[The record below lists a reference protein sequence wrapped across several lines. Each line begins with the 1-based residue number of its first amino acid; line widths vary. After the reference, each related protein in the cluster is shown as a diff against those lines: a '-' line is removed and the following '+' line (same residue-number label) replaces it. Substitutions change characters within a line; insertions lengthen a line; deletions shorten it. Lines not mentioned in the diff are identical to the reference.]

1 MSLIKGRRSK
11 SGKSA
16 GKSPEREL
24 DVRRRGQVF
33 TPEGIVREM
42 LALRQNKGSVLE
54 PACGEGAFLKKLRE
68 SDPPEA
74 VLGLELDPSLPAG
87 KGVWRGDFFAF
98 PLKNQFDTV
107 IGNPPYVRHQDI
119 LPETKRLLP
128 RFCPAGWFD
137 RRSNLYLFFIAKS
150 MAHLR
155 RGGELI
161 FITPRD
167 FLKATAARR
176 LNSELYRQGSVTH
189 YRELGDLPVFRGYAP
204 SCAIWR
210 WEKGRLDRRMP
221 GGQGWFSHSGGQLW
235 FGLRRKGRRRLADLF
250 DVKVGAVSGADR
262 IFTNERRGNADMV
275 CSQTAAD
282 GKTRRMIYNR
292 KDKALRPYKKEL
304 LRRKIR
310 AFNESNWWE
319 WGRRHCERQGPRVYV
334 NCKTRNPRPFFTHA
348 SAEYDGSVLALFP
361 KDPDTDTGRAAAI
374 LNGADWRGLGFGC
387 GGRLL
392 FSQRSLQNAPA
403 PERLFQIFK
412 SGGFS
417 RQAV

>member
-1 MSLIKGRRSK
+1 MKKRQAR
-11 SGKSA
+11 SGKS
-16 GKSPEREL
+16 GSLPLPDREL
-24 DVRRRGQVF
+24 NVFCRGQVF
-33 TPEGIVREM
+33 TPEWIVCEM
-42 LALRQNKGSVLE
+42 LALRQNKGPVLE

-68 SDPPEA
+68 SDLPA
-74 VLGLELDPSLPAG
+74 NIFGIELDPRLPSG
-87 KGVWRGDFFAF
+87 KRVWRGDFFAF

-128 RFCPAGWFD
+128 RFCPADWFD

-150 MAHLR
+150 MSHLR

-167 FLKATAARR
+167 FLKATSARR
-176 LNSELYRQGSVTH
+176 LNSELYRQGSFTY
-189 YRELGDLPVFRGYAP
+189 YRELGDLPVFKGYAP
-204 SCAIWR
+204 NCAIWR
-210 WEKGRLDRRMP
+210 WEKGRFDRRVLS
-221 GGQGWFSHSGGQLW
+221 GQGWLNHSGGQLW
-235 FGLRRKGRRRLADLF
+235 FGRRSKGRRFLPDLF

-275 CSQTAAD
+275 CSRTAAD

-292 KDKALRPYKKEL
+292 QDKALLPHKKEL
-304 LRRKIR
+304 LGRRIR

-319 WGRRHCERQGPRVYV
+319 WGRKHCHRSGPRVYV
-334 NCKTRNPRPFFTHA
+334 NCKTRNPRPFFTHK
-348 SAEYDGSVLALFP
+348 SREYDGSVLALFP
-361 KDPDTDTGRAAAI
+361 KNPNMDAGRAAAI
-374 LNGADWRGLGFGC
+374 LNEADWHELGFGC

-403 PERLFQIFK
+403 PERL
-412 SGGFS
+412 
-417 RQAV
+417 